1 MRKTPKP
8 CGGFALTMAA
18 ILASGLLSA
27 LIDGTL
33 GWDTL
38 ARELM
43 QRVEA
48 MHPVPWNGIAGDNRD
63 LNAKRKENQMLD
75 LKGKVAMVTGAGSVG
90 PGWGNGKATAVL
102 LARQGA
108 QLFGTDLNAQA
119 VAETC
124 AVIEKEGGVCMAHTC
139 DMTDSAA
146 VKAAVD
152 ACLQRYGRIDILV
165 NNVGGSAPGDPVS
178 MSEEVWDRQLDH
190 NLKTAF
196 LGCKHVL
203 PVMEKQGGG
212 AIVNISSVAGFSHQ
226 VDGRVHTAYSTA
238 KSGLLG
244 FTRSTAIAYV
254 RKGIRCNLV
263 VVGTMHTP
271 LVEERLMKQ
280 LGPEAAASLV
290 AKRHAAVP
298 IGRMGDAWDTA
309 HAVLFLASDEARYI
323 TATQLVVDGGLTAA
337 RPG

>member
-1 MRKTPKP
+1 MLE
-8 CGGFALTMAA
+8 LT
-18 ILASGLLSA
+18 
-27 LIDGTL
+27 
-33 GWDTL
+33 
-38 ARELM
+38 
-43 QRVEA
+43 
-48 MHPVPWNGIAGDNRD
+48 
-63 LNAKRKENQMLD
+63 
-75 LKGKVAMVTGAGSVG
+75 GKVAFVTGIGTVG
-90 PGWGNGKATAVL
+90 AGWGNGKATAVL
-102 LARQGA
+102 MARQGA
-108 QLFGTDLNAQA
+108 KVYGTDINPAA
-119 VAETC
+119 AEDTRAIIEREGSTC
-124 AVIEKEGGVCMAHTC
+124 AVRAC

-152 ACLQRYGRIDILV
+152 DCIAKFGRIDILV
-165 NNVGGSAPGDPVS
+165 NNVGGSAPGDPVV
-178 MSEEVWDRQLDH
+178 MSEEVWDAQLDH

-203 PVMEKQGGG
+203 PVMERQGAG

-226 VDGRVHTAYSTA
+226 VGGRVHVAYSTA

-254 RKGIRCNLV
+254 KKGIRCNLV

-280 LGPEAAASLV
+280 LGPEQAKDLV
-290 AKRHAAVP
+290 ARRNAAVP
-298 IGRMGDAWDTA
+298 IGRMGDAWDVA
-309 HAVLFLASDEARYI
+309 NAVVFLASDEARYI

>member
-1 MRKTPKP
+1 
-8 CGGFALTMAA
+8 
-18 ILASGLLSA
+18 
-27 LIDGTL
+27 
-33 GWDTL
+33 
-38 ARELM
+38 
-43 QRVEA
+43 
-48 MHPVPWNGIAGDNRD
+48 
-63 LNAKRKENQMLD
+63 MLD
-75 LKGKVAMVTGAGSVG
+75 LTGKVALITGAGTVG

-108 QLFGTDLNAQA
+108 QIFGTDINAGA
-119 VAETC
+119 LEETR
-124 AVIEKEGGVCMAHTC
+124 AIIEKEGGTCVVQVC
-139 DMTDSAA
+139 DMTASPA

-152 ACLQRYGRIDILV
+152 ACLERFGRIDILV

-226 VDGRVHTAYSTA
+226 VDGRVHVAYSTA

-280 LGPEAAASLV
+280 LGPQAAANLV

-298 IGRMGDAWDTA
+298 MGRMGDAWDTA
-309 HAVLFLASDEARYI
+309 HAALFLVSDEARYI

-337 RPG
+337 RPS